1 MNWCQSYLERN
12 VFERKKNTKQ
22 NKSCLQHEACLRIKT
37 ESPNAYYDT
46 LMHIY
51 EFSQKSS
58 HNRPAPCPSPL
69 SRIVFTQRL
78 VSDHVYE
85 VNMAI
90 ASWSPFLSIRKSN
103 YQRDIASKMKQLCYL
118 IRTSHSSRSLGGTG
132 YFLWWNRRGEF
143 EH

>member
-22 NKSCLQHEACLRIKT
+22 NKSRLQHEACLRIKT
-37 ESPNAYYDT
+37 ESPNTYDDT

-51 EFSQKSS
+51 ECSQKSS
-58 HNRPAPCPSPL
+58 DNLPAPCPSPL

-90 ASWSPFLSIRKSN
+90 ASWSPFLSIRKSK
-103 YQRDIASKMKQLCYL
+103 YQRDVASKMKQLCYL